1 LRVASPKEY
10 KCYAEIK
17 DEPVNNNANANPGRR
32 ILADI
37 TYTGYFS
44 NSLNYPKD
52 TTTGKNVKYAS
63 DKLSDCLSNT
73 DPSSDATS
81 AYQKGCAYQC

>member
-10 KCYAEIK
+10 KCYAELK
-17 DEPVNNNANANPGRR
+17 TASTRR
-32 ILADI
+32 ILAASAI

-63 DKLSDCLSNT
+63 DKLSDCLSNS
-73 DPSSDATS
+73 DPSSDATLS
-81 AYQKGCAYQC
+81 YQKGCAYQC